1 MLLGRTSES
10 IVFFESS
17 HREQK
22 AIKVDSAKI
31 QHYFSHDAPAGR
43 HSRQKLP

>member
-10 IVFFESS
+10 IVS
-17 HREQK
+17 HGEQK

-31 QHYFSHDAPAGR
+31 QHYFSHDTPAGR
-43 HSRQKLP
+43 HSRQKLL

>member
-10 IVFFESS
+10 IVS

-22 AIKVDSAKI
+22 TIRVDSAEA
-31 QHYFSHDAPAGR
+31 QHYFFHDAPAGR